1 MILYCLL
8 IGMSTC
14 CYFSSVICQTAVDWD
29 ILGTR
34 ALGSRDHDHDPFLT
48 IEARSA
54 IIYYRGIELEIAI
67 VFLLKISIFFE
78 KVN

>member
-1 MILYCLL
+1 
-8 IGMSTC
+8 MSTC
-14 CYFSSVICQTAVDWD
+14 CYFSSVISQTAVDWD

-54 IIYYRGIELEIAI
+54 IIYYRRIELEIAI
-67 VFLLKISIFFE
+67 VFFAENFDLFRKG
-78 KVN
+78 